1 MNLKK
6 LLKDNDNYKSRCSK
20 GFQIVDFCGTDKEH
34 VHHYVSSFYE
44 DNFLKFKNKKI
55 NLLEI
60 GVQFGGSLYLWND
73 YFQKGNIYG
82 VDVVD
87 LTDGVIHSFNRIK
100 IFLNDAYDAKFANS
114 LPDFD
119 IVIDDGP
126 HTLDSFI
133 KCIDL
138 YLPKIKSGGFL
149 IIEDIPD
156 MRYAEELYNYTKNY
170 KKYII
175 DTREKYRKYDN
186 IMFVVS
192 KENSDETGR
201 ENLHR

>member
-20 GFQIVDFCGTDKEH
+20 GNNIVNFCGTDKEYE
-34 VHHYVSSFYE
+34 HHYVSSFYE
-44 DNFLKFKNKKI
+44 DNFLKLKNKEI

-73 YFQKGNIYG
+73 YFQQGNIYG
-82 VDVVD
+82 VDVVN
-87 LTDGVIHSFNRIK
+87 LTDDVIHSFTRIK
-100 IFLNDAYDAKFANS
+100 RFLKDAYDAKFADS

-149 IIEDIPD
+149 IIEDIPEIQH
-156 MRYAEELYNYTKNY
+156 AIKLLNYVKNF
-170 KKYII
+170 KKTII
-175 DTREKYRKYDN
+175 DTREKYRKSDN
-186 IMFVVS
+186 IMFVVE
-192 KENSDETGR
+192 KI
-201 ENLHR
+201 

>member
-20 GFQIVDFCGTDKEH
+20 GHGTDTEH
-34 VHHYVSSFYE
+34 EHHYVSSFYE
-44 DNFLKFKNKKI
+44 ENFIKFKNNKI
-55 NLLEI
+55 NLIEI

-73 YFQKGNIYG
+73 YFQQGNIYG

-87 LTDGVIHSFNRIK
+87 LTDEAINSLPRINK
-100 IFLNDAYDAKFANS
+100 FLNNAYDAEFVKT

-138 YLPKIKSGGFL
+138 YLPKVKSGGFL
-149 IIEDIPD
+149 IIEDIPQTQHA
-156 MRYAEELYNYTKNY
+156 AELLNYVKNF
-170 KKYII
+170 KKTII
-175 DTREKYRKYDN
+175 DTREKYGKADN

-192 KENSDETGR
+192 KD
-201 ENLHR
+201 